1 MGFSFT
7 LTTNKSST
15 LTPITSNKVGTNDV
29 RRDGS
34 LTALREREIEFGNP
48 SIIHDNVQPSQT
60 LRLL

>member
-15 LTPITSNKVGTNDV
+15 LTPIISKRVGTNDV
-29 RRDGS
+29 RRNGS
-34 LTALREREIEFGNP
+34 LTALREQEIEFGNP
-48 SIIHDNVQPSQT
+48 SILHDSFQPSQT